1 MFNVSFSQRVNDY
14 INIYADLRRATEAK
28 ILVPASGT
36 FQRGASEAIAQSVS
50 ANKRLLLLSPIIY
63 LKAQKNEAEA
73 NGMRKAHLR
82 DAVAMCT
89 LLNYLEKQVS
99 FEKILRETIALVVVI
114 ES

>member
-1 MFNVSFSQRVNDY
+1 MDY
-14 INIYADLRRATEAK
+14 VNIYTDLRKASEAK

-36 FQRGASEAIAQSVS
+36 FQRGASEAIAHAVA
-50 ANKRLLLLSPIIY
+50 ANKRLLQSSPIIY
-63 LKAQKNEAEA
+63 LKAQKNEAEV

-99 FEKILRETIALVVVI
+99 ACFCPYLLMSSFAVNRNRLCHGA
-114 ES
+114 